1 MLRHLL
7 KLIWKRK
14 GRNLMLSFEIL
25 IAFLIVFAVAAFGV
39 RSLQLYN
46 LPTGF
51 VADDVWSVQMQ
62 SASNATA
69 VIDEASYDQFRRGL
83 QALPEVKNVAFGT
96 APPFA
101 SHGMWSDIAVE
112 GKGTRLKIELV
123 EMSDD
128 YLAVLGVPLVAGR
141 AFGRADDGAAI
152 TPVIVN
158 RRLASELFGDATPI
172 GKQFDNSSPDSK
184 TRNMM
189 RVVGLVEEFRKG
201 GELDAPHNM
210 VFFRYRHTAMKEGM
224 RTILIKMAPGTP
236 RAFEEKLQQQLKLIR
251 NDLSFEIMPL
261 SALRASALDVQLIP
275 LKILAVVAGFML
287 LMVAFGL
294 FGVLWQNTTRR
305 IPEIGLRRAI
315 GASAGG
321 IYRQIIAEQFLL
333 SSAAMLVA
341 LLLLIQLPI
350 TGVLGES
357 LNGPVFL
364 GATALSMAAIYLISL
379 LCSVY
384 PGWRASRLSP
394 SEALH
399 YE

>member
-1 MLRHLL
+1 MLRHLF

-25 IAFLIVFAVAAFGV
+25 IAFVIVFAVAAFAV
-39 RSLQLYN
+39 RSFQLYHMP
-46 LPTGF
+46 LGF
-51 VADDVWSVQMQ
+51 VADDVWSVEMQ
-62 SASNATA
+62 SASNSNA
-69 VIDEASYDQFRRGL
+69 IFDNNSYEQIKRGL
-83 QALPEVKNVAFGT
+83 LGLPEVKNVAFAN

-101 SHGMWSDIAVE
+101 SHGMWSDVAVA
-112 GKGTRLKIELV
+112 GTGARLKIELV
-123 EMSDD
+123 EMTDD
-128 YLAVLGVPLVAGR
+128 YPAVLDVALVAGR
-141 AFGRADDGAAI
+141 TFSREDDGAAS
-152 TPVIVN
+152 TPVIIN
-158 RRLASELFGDATPI
+158 RRLASEMFGDASPI
-172 GKQFDNSSPDSK
+172 GKEFDNSSPSSK

-189 RVVGLVEEFRKG
+189 RVIGMVGDFRKG
-201 GELDAPHNM
+201 GDFDAPHNV
-210 VFFRYRHTAMKEGM
+210 VFFRYKPQVTVDGL

-236 RAFEEKLQQQLKLIR
+236 RAFEEKLQKQLKLIR
-251 NDLSFEIMPL
+251 NDLSYEIAPL
-261 SALRASALDVQLIP
+261 ASLRKSAMSARMVP
-275 LKILAVVAGFML
+275 MMILAVIAGFLL

-315 GASAGG
+315 GASAGN

-333 SSAAMLVA
+333 SSGAMLVA
-341 LLLLIQLPI
+341 LILLIQLPL

-357 LNGPVFL
+357 LNGQVFF
-364 GATALSMAAIYLISL
+364 GATLLSMAAIYLISL

-394 SEALH
+394 TEALH